1 MKKNACKKLIVLMA
15 FWLIASTQPLYAQ
28 NSEAEHLLDGTSL
41 KYYYQNG
48 SGISIEFNDGKLSY
62 KWIVGPPKGNMGK
75 DIPYQSRKIGD
86 EMYIVNFHE
95 KHKPDFVTLI
105 FNLKQNVVYSSAI
118 LRYGTDKEMIS
129 FSGGI
134 IEHVKR

>member
-1 MKKNACKKLIVLMA
+1 MKIKACKKLIVLIA
-15 FWLIASTQPLYAQ
+15 FWLIASTQSLYAQ
-28 NSEAEHLLDGTSL
+28 DAGPEHLLDGTSL

-48 SGISIEFNDGKLSY
+48 SGISIEFNHGKLSY
-62 KWIVGPPKGNMGK
+62 EWIVGPPKGNMGK

-86 EMYIVNFHE
+86 ELYIVNFHE